1 MIKARNF
8 RNISRNG
15 ERGCLEGQEVRT
27 LGNTMATP
35 VGRDSVKKESPER
48 GRRGSAGGR
57 VLRKRAQNEAERFC
71 RGEAITDG
79 VSF

>member
-15 ERGCLEGQEVRT
+15 ERGCLEGQEV
-27 LGNTMATP
+27 GNTMATP
-35 VGRDSVKKESPER
+35 VGRDSVKRAQNEAEEEFCR
-48 GRRGSAGGR
+48 GER
-57 VLRKRAQNEAERFC
+57 VLRKRAQNEAEERFC